1 MKFIYLILLFA
12 VHSVCLAA
20 AVEYREFENPAQEK
34 SYNELID
41 ELRCLVCQ
49 NQTIADSNADLAKD
63 LRRQVHEMLQ
73 KGKSRKD
80 IVDYMLSRY
89 GDFVLYRPPLK
100 PKTILLWVGPFVFLI
115 LGLILL
121 FIFIRKKKSES
132 PAELDKQQHQRIR
145 QLLDQDK
152 ES

>member
-1 MKFIYLILLFA
+1 MKLIYLILL
-12 VHSVCLAA
+12 VTIHSVCLAG
-20 AVEYREFENPAQEK
+20 VEYREFETPEQEK

-73 KGKSRKD
+73 KGKSRQD

-100 PKTILLWVGPFVFLI
+100 STTILLWVGPFIFLL

-121 FIFIRKKKSES
+121 FIYIRKKKSS
-132 PAELDKQQHQRIR
+132 PFVELDQQQHQRIR
-145 QLLDQDK
+145 ELLDQDK
-152 ES
+152 DS